1 MQQSYVVSGCS
12 CSLIH
17 FRYFRPEFGPT
28 RPLTNLVTVALP
40 VCSVSLHQSEYLPDM
55 KLESG
60 RAGLENT
67 PFFSLVPLFKYVSY
81 SFWHL
86 YFKKSNHSFKQILSA
101 QKSHQEMS
109 PCVTLF
115 SMCFPSGSNDSEQ
128 DRKLL
133 PGQLSLSLF
142 LKGGDMFGLVRQT
155 EKMWDAGVS
164 LTTS

>member
-86 YFKKSNHSFKQILSA
+86 YFKKVITVSSKPWVPRNPTRKCHHVSPYF
-101 QKSHQEMS
+101 
-109 PCVTLF
+109 PCVFHQALMTQ
-115 SMCFPSGSNDSEQ
+115 SKTESCSQVSWACHCF
-128 DRKLL
+128 
-133 PGQLSLSLF
+133 
-142 LKGGDMFGLVRQT
+142 
-155 EKMWDAGVS
+155 
-164 LTTS
+164 